1 MIVVEDLHKSYG
13 GNHVLK
19 GVTFQALPGRVTGFL
34 GPNGAG
40 KSTTMRQLVG
50 LERPDS
56 GIATINGRPAAQ
68 HQARLREVGALL
80 DGRAALPGMTAIG
93 YVRSVAA
100 THGLG
105 DRRADEALAT
115 VGLSSVAKKR
125 IKGFSLG
132 MGQRLGLAVALLG
145 DPKTL
150 ILDEPVNGLDPDG
163 VIWVR
168 EFLKH
173 LASQGKCVLLS
184 SHLMTEMAQTA
195 DDLVL
200 IAKGKIITSGPL
212 RDLLA
217 SEGASTQVRSDD
229 PALAAAIQRAGGT
242 VASTGDGALTVRGL
256 DPRQVGQVAAS
267 AGIALVE
274 LRAVERTLEAAY
286 LDLTRDA
293 TEFTS
298 TPAATAAA
306 HLTEGPR

>member
-13 GNHVLK
+13 SNHVLK
-19 GVTFQALPGRVTGFL
+19 GVTFQARPGRVTGFL

-40 KSTTMRQLVG
+40 KSTTMRQMVG
-50 LERPDS
+50 LERPDA
-56 GIATINGRPAAQ
+56 GRCTINGHPATG
-68 HQARLREVGALL
+68 HRARLHEIGALL
-80 DGRAALPGMTAIG
+80 DGRAALPGMTARG
-93 YVRSVAA
+93 YLRSVAA

-105 DRRADEALAT
+105 NRRVEDVLGI
-115 VGLSSVAKKR
+115 VGLSSVATKR

-132 MGQRLGLAVALLG
+132 MGQRLGIAVALLG

-168 EFLKH
+168 EFLRY
-173 LASQGKCVLLS
+173 LAGQGKCILLS
-184 SHLMTEMAQTA
+184 SHLMSEMAQTA

-200 IAKGKIITSGPL
+200 IAKGRIITSGPL
-212 RDLLA
+212 KDLLA
-217 SEGASTQVRSDD
+217 QEGATTQVRSDD
-229 PALAAAIQRAGGT
+229 PALGPAIERAGGRVSAT
-242 VASTGDGALTVRGL
+242 TDGALSVAGL
-256 DPRQVGQVAAS
+256 DPRQVGQIAAS

-293 TEFTS
+293 GEFTS
-298 TPAATAAA
+298 TPAATAATT
-306 HLTEGPR
+306 LSEGPR